1 MDLRREA
8 PLLRAEPL
16 LREVLFAPARRLLRA
31 AALLL
36 ASAFSF
42 AFLFLVR
49 AAFFAAA
56 LLAALDLPMF
66 FVKIGMPY
74 RVQVTCFWFV
84 A

>member
-1 MDLRREA
+1 VDFRREA
-8 PLLRAEPL
+8 PLRPVELL
-16 LREVLFAPARRLLRA
+16 LRKVLLVPARRLLRA
-31 AALLL
+31 VAFLL

-49 AAFFAAA
+49 AAFFAAV
-56 LLAALDLPMF
+56 LLAALDCPMF
-66 FVKIGMPY
+66 FGEKGMPY